1 MGLGENCYICN
12 QIIDNKLSMRRFLL
26 ITMALCVATTVLVA
40 QPKVIAHR
48 GYWKAE
54 GCAQNS
60 ISSLR
65 AAGELGCW
73 GSEFDVWMTA
83 DGHLILYHD
92 DEFEGRRVEELTL
105 EEMRLHRLENGEE
118 LPLLEEF
125 LRVAQEYPD
134 LHLVFELKAHNNKEQ
149 ERKAV
154 RASVAMIEAMGLAE
168 RTDYICFSKD
178 ACVEFATAAPQAK
191 VFFLSLTGALSAEE
205 IKDANLA
212 GASYFH
218 LFYRL
223 FPRFIDRL
231 HERGLEAGVW
241 TVNNKGAM
249 RWMMKHS
256 LDYITTDRPD
266 VALSLTGIK
275 KDTQD

>member
-1 MGLGENCYICN
+1 
-12 QIIDNKLSMRRFLL
+12 MRRFLL
-26 ITMALCVATTVLVA
+26 IVAALCMATTALVA

-83 DGHLILYHD
+83 DDHLILYHD
-92 DEFEGRRVEELTL
+92 ETFEGRRVEELTL
-105 EEMRLHRLENGEE
+105 EEMRHNRLENGEE

-125 LRVAQEYPD
+125 LRVAQEYPE
-134 LHLVFELKAHNNKEQ
+134 LHLIFELKAHNNKEQ

-154 RASVAMIEAMGLAE
+154 RASVAMIEAMGLAG
-168 RTDYICFSKD
+168 RTDYISFSKD
-178 ACVEFATAAPQAK
+178 ACVEFATIAPQAK
-191 VFFLSLTGALSAEE
+191 VLFLSLTGALSAEE
-205 IKDANLA
+205 IKDSNLS

-218 LFYRL
+218 LFYRQS
-223 FPRFIDRL
+223 PRFIDRL
-231 HERGLEAGVW
+231 HELGLEAGVW
-241 TVNNKGAM
+241 TVNKKRTM
-249 RWMMKHS
+249 RWMIKHS
-256 LDYITTDRPD
+256 LDYITTDHPD
-266 VALSLTGIK
+266 VALSLTGG
-275 KDTQD
+275 

>member
-1 MGLGENCYICN
+1 MRRLLLIVAA
-12 QIIDNKLSMRRFLL
+12 LSM
-26 ITMALCVATTVLVA
+26 VTTSLMA
-40 QPKVIAHR
+40 QPKIIAHR

-83 DGHLILYHD
+83 DDHLILYHD

-105 EEMRLHRLENGEE
+105 EEIRHHRLENGEE
-118 LPLLEEF
+118 LPLLEDF
-125 LRVAQEYPD
+125 LRVAQEYPN
-134 LHLVFELKAHNNKEQ
+134 LHLVFELKSHNNREQ

-154 RASVAMIEAMGLAE
+154 RASVAMVEALGLAE

-178 ACVEFATAAPQAK
+178 ACLDFVAAAPLAK

-205 IKDANLA
+205 IEASNFA

-223 FPRFIDRL
+223 FPRFIKRL
-231 HERGLEAGVW
+231 HECGLEASVW
-241 TVNNKGAM
+241 TVNNKGTM
-249 RWMMKHS
+249 RWMIKHS
-256 LDYITTDRPD
+256 LDYITTDRPE
-266 VALSLTGIK
+266 VALSLVGI
-275 KDTQD
+275 